1 MAIALVQ
8 AATVNLSG
16 GTTATTA
23 ALTVT
28 AGHLLIADAN
38 ASISN
43 GADLAASPI
52 SDSQAQTWVNSTG
65 KISGSPFGSNTHEK
79 YVQAAA
85 AGSTT
90 FTMTLAGG
98 GYGRIT
104 VAEFSGQANPA
115 LDKTGGGQQSIN
127 SGTNTAP
134 ASGTLAQAAEMVY
147 VTVCNRAL
155 NGFVTYSNLAPAA
168 WQSASFVSDSSGVIG
183 MIAVYDIVSSTAS
196 VQASFDANL
205 SDGGVSTLSS
215 WKAAAGGGGTVF
227 NQTVAAA
234 TLPVSTLRRAIGK
247 PLAASCTPGKTLARA
262 MAKPVAA
269 ACHALATL
277 GVLKVVLKALD
288 AACHAVASL
297 RRSAGKTVF
306 ASTSPAAM
314 LGRAVAT
321 FLTALVRP
329 RASVASEGG
338 TRAGVGVIVP
348 GGEGPG
354 GPTVIVPGLEGSGGI
369 TVIVPGTGP

>member
-8 AATVNLSG
+8 TTTVNVSG
-16 GTTATTA
+16 ATTATTA
-23 ALTVT
+23 AISVS
-28 AGHLLIADAN
+28 AGHLLIADAT
-38 ASISN
+38 ASTAN

-52 SDSQAQTWVNSTG
+52 SDSQSQTWVNSTG
-65 KISGSPFGSNTHEK
+65 KITSGVGANTQEQ
-79 YVQAAA
+79 YVQSAA

-90 FTMTLAGG
+90 FMITCASTAF
-98 GYGRIT
+98 GRIT

-115 LDKTGGGQQSIN
+115 LDKTGGGFQTLAI
-127 SGTNTAP
+127 GTNTAP
-134 ASGTLAQAAEMVY
+134 ASGTLAQAAEMVL
-147 VTVCNRAL
+147 VTVANRVV
-155 NGFVTYSNLAPAA
+155 NGFVAYSNLAPASWLA
-168 WQSASFVSDSSGVIG
+168 ASNVPDSSGVIG
-183 MIAVYDIVSSTAS
+183 MLMAYTIVNSTAS
-196 VQASFDANL
+196 VQLSFDA
-205 SDGGVSTLSS
+205 SFGDAGVSTLSS

-234 TLPVSTLRRAIGK
+234 TLPVSTVRRAAGK
-247 PLAASCTPGKTLARA
+247 PLAASCTPGKTLARGI
-262 MAKPVAA
+262 AKPVAA

-288 AACHAVASL
+288 AACHAAASL

-306 ASTSPAAM
+306 ASTPPAAM

-329 RASVASEGG
+329 RATVASEGG

-348 GGEGPG
+348 GGEGAG
-354 GPTVIVPGLEGSGGI
+354 GPAVIVPGLEGSGGI